1 MQKNFLT
8 NVSIR
13 ILVTTFLQRRNV
25 YQTFEQSISN
35 FSIGIFLTNRACYS
49 INKPETRL
57 TRLTRLTRNRMKV
70 QWANIYP
77 RFNKNKP
84 THRKDIEWNKI
95 TNTTIRYVLQNI
107 NNTCTRMRFLLT
119 GRNSCCT
126 RLSRFPFGL
135 QSFFCLSWIFVRNGT
150 KQFKKLQKFS
160 FSPFCSFFATIVS
173 VCMCKSACLTLVS
186 ISQ

>member
-25 YQTFEQSISN
+25 YQTFEHSISN

-49 INKPETRL
+49 INKPKTRL

-119 GRNSCCT
+119 GWNSCCT

-135 QSFFCLSWIFVRNGT
+135 QSFFCLSLDFRTKRHKAVQKTSEIF
-150 KQFKKLQKFS
+150 F
-160 FSPFCSFFATIVS
+160 
-173 VCMCKSACLTLVS
+173 LTVLLLLCDDCIGVYV
-186 ISQ
+186 